1 MTASTENIRE
11 LRGRTGAGIMDCKRA
26 LEETGGD
33 LDKAVEVL
41 REWGVST
48 VAKKASRSANEGLVE
63 TYVHSGGR
71 IGVMVELNCETDFV
85 ARTPDFQELAHD
97 IALQIAAMS
106 PQVVEDEQPLDDLD
120 SSDGEPRLL
129 YQPFVRDPSR
139 TIRDLITE
147 AVGRVGENIVVRR
160 FERFELGSS

>member
-1 MTASTENIRE
+1 MTASTETIRE

-41 REWGVST
+41 REWGIST
-48 VAKKASRSANEGLVE
+48 VAKKAARSANEGLVE

-106 PQVVEDEQPLDDLD
+106 PQIVEDEKPLDDLN
-120 SSDGEPRLL
+120 SSEGEPRLL
-129 YQPFVRDPSR
+129 YQPFVKDPSR
-139 TIRDLITE
+139 TIRDLITDV
-147 AVGRVGENIVVRR
+147 VGRVGENIVVRR
-160 FERFELGSS
+160 FARYELGSS